1 MMQMLTQYIKNL
13 PLQHYKLDNTDY
25 LDTQMENLADFMSA
39 DHKACDELF
48 AQAEKEAHDN
58 KWPEAESAFNAFR
71 ASMAHHFRMEENQLF
86 PALLSAGG
94 PGGPVQM
101 MLMEHKQM
109 NGLLDNMATA
119 VAQKNAQGYGG
130 LSETLLIVM
139 QQHNLKEEQ
148 ILYPI
153 AERFL
158 ANDWPALQSRMQAE

>member
-1 MMQMLTQYIKNL
+1 
-13 PLQHYKLDNTDY
+13 
-25 LDTQMENLADFMSA
+25 MENIVDFMST
-39 DHKACDELF
+39 DHKACDDLF
-48 AQAEKEAHDN
+48 ARAEKEVYAN
-58 KWPEAESAFNAFR
+58 NWAEAESAFNAFR
-71 ASMAHHFRMEENQLF
+71 TSMAHHFRMEENQLF

-94 PGGPVQM
+94 PSGPVQM

-109 NGLLDNMATA
+109 NGLFDKMATTLA
-119 VAQKNAQGYGG
+119 HKNALGYSG

-158 ANDWPALQSRMQAE
+158 ANDWPALCGRMQAE

>member
-1 MMQMLTQYIKNL
+1 MK
-13 PLQHYKLDNTDY
+13 K
-25 LDTQMENLADFMSA
+25 LADFMST
-39 DHKACDELF
+39 DHKTCDDLF
-48 AQAEKEAHDN
+48 ALAEKEAHAGQ
-58 KWPEAESAFNAFR
+58 WAEAETAFNAFHT
-71 ASMAHHFRMEENQLF
+71 AMAHHFRMEENQLF

-109 NGLLDNMATA
+109 NGLLDNMKKALA
-119 VAQKNAQGYGG
+119 SKDGKGYGG

-158 ANDWPALQSRMQAE
+158 DNDWPALQGRMQAE

>member
-1 MMQMLTQYIKNL
+1 
-13 PLQHYKLDNTDY
+13 
-25 LDTQMENLADFMSA
+25 MENLADFMSA
-39 DHKACDELF
+39 DHKACDDLF
-48 AQAEKEAHDN
+48 ARAEKAAYSN
-58 KWPEAESAFNAFR
+58 NWPEAESAFNAFR
-71 ASMAHHFRMEENQLF
+71 TSIAHHFRMEENQLF

-109 NGLLDNMATA
+109 NGLFDKMAA
-119 VAQKNAQGYGG
+119 ELAQKNAPGYSG

-158 ANDWPALQSRMQAE
+158 ANDWPALSRRMQAE